1 MNDDK
6 TSTLNAS
13 RRVTIHSI
21 DAILRSEKAET
32 NSDETGPNQVD
43 ESKKMK
49 STDMDTLLGKAL
61 SIYLNLTQNNNKMN
75 LSILIFQIISF
86 NFPSF
91 Y

>member
-61 SIYLNLTQNNNKMN
+61 SIYLNLTQIYNKMN

-86 NFPSF
+86 NCPSF

>member
-32 NSDETGPNQVD
+32 NSDETGPNQAD

-49 STDMDTLLGKAL
+49 STDTLLGKAL
-61 SIYLNLTQNNNKMN
+61 SIYLNLTQ
-75 LSILIFQIISF
+75 IIIK
-86 NFPSF
+86 
-91 Y
+91 

>member
-61 SIYLNLTQNNNKMN
+61 SIYLNLNNNKMN

>member
-61 SIYLNLTQNNNKMN
+61 SIYFNLTQ
-75 LSILIFQIISF
+75 IIIK
-86 NFPSF
+86 
-91 Y
+91 

>member
-6 TSTLNAS
+6 TSTPNAS

-32 NSDETGPNQVD
+32 NGDERGPNQVD

-49 STDMDTLLGKAL
+49 STDMDIVLGKTF
-61 SIYLNLTQNNNKMN
+61 SIYLNLTRLK
-75 LSILIFQIISF
+75 I
-86 NFPSF
+86 
-91 Y
+91 

>member
-6 TSTLNAS
+6 TSTINAS

-61 SIYLNLTQNNNKMN
+61 SIYLNLNNNKMN